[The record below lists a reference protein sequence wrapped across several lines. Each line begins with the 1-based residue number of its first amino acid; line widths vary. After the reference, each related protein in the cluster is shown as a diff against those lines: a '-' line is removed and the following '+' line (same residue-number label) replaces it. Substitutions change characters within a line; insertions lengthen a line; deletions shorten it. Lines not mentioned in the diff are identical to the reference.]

1 MFGRKGR
8 AQCDRTLGNAGGLSQ
23 TRPPLSQKRPNLPL
37 LSSVALVPCRTG
49 QSNGSR
55 RRSGL
60 QPIPVVAARIGVPV
74 PETVLGVVNGKT
86 IAISKSWG
94 AKSLDVP
101 TIMQASP
108 GDAALTAALR
118 AASGLLAFHAWLGT
132 DDLKDQHLVVR
143 GPTPGHYEV
152 ASIDFA
158 GAALWRGDAQDTVA
172 LPGGP
177 PALLANRDPAVIEQ
191 TVARIESTA
200 DEAITVVVS
209 SLPDE
214 VLPAAERER
223 ISRVLVARKGT
234 IRAVFRNA
242 GWLTV

>member
-1 MFGRKGR
+1 MPDGPIEWVQTTKWTPANPGGGSAGFSVECPSTSELGHGKPTAV
-8 AQCDRTLGNAGGLSQ
+8 AQEVLAHRL
-23 TRPPLSQKRPNLPL
+23 
-37 LSSVALVPCRTG
+37 
-49 QSNGSR
+49 
-55 RRSGL
+55 
-60 QPIPVVAARIGVPV
+60 ARLIGVPV

-143 GPTPGHYEV
+143 GPTPGQYEV

-158 GAALWRGDAQDTVA
+158 
-172 LPGGP
+172 
-177 PALLANRDPAVIEQ
+177 
-191 TVARIESTA
+191 
-200 DEAITVVVS
+200 
-209 SLPDE
+209 
-214 VLPAAERER
+214 
-223 ISRVLVARKGT
+223 
-234 IRAVFRNA
+234 
-242 GWLTV
+242 